1 MLMSSPVTVWTLW
14 AHFFKTLFCLKL
26 RYGII
31 YNIPQ
36 LISSVAP
43 IPPLETSE
51 ALVTILPRHYIIVC
65 LYDIIAFLEQGD
77 CKPWTCF
84 GLTVP
89 LN

>member
-1 MLMSSPVTVWTLW
+1 MLISSPSTVWTLW
-14 AHFFKTLFCLKL
+14 TNFFNTLFCLKL
-26 RYGII
+26 RYAII

-36 LISSVAP
+36 HISYVAL

-51 ALVTILPRHYIIVC
+51 ALVTILPRHHIIVC
-65 LYDIIAFLEQGD
+65 LYDRIAFLEQGD